1 MTIATSLRSA
11 ARKLINDFGN
21 SASVYTY
28 STATKTENTEGDVT
42 VSNWGTAASVIMVD
56 GDFIKNS
63 LLLENQGI
71 ESIGSDEKAVRDD
84 TTIVVN
90 DRLTMNSVEFKV
102 TQVKPIRIQNT
113 LVVQFVSFER
123 VTDTTNW

>member
-11 ARKLINDFGN
+11 ARKLISDFGN
-21 SASVYTY
+21 TASVYTY
-28 STATKTENTEGDVT
+28 STATKTENTEGDIT

-102 TQVKPIRIQNT
+102 TQVKPIRILNT